1 MVPKR
6 IKKASGTAF
15 ELKAA
20 LPPPSTRAPFNTPYA
35 TGSFA
40 FESPLAQQYLV
51 PPRLPG
57 LDFSIQQSYAGR
69 MNISVNPRQAAQM
82 FFWFIP
88 ADDARGSR
96 DLTVWA
102 NGDACSGLVGAF
114 QANGPIT
121 MNQGRVKPTKNPHSW
136 TRSSHMLYLDIPL
149 NVGFSRGRVAQ
160 RSSDDIAGFVFN
172 FLIAF
177 LKVFPEME
185 GLNLYMAG
193 HAYSGTYISYA
204 ADKIY
209 AYQSQLTLKLQG
221 ILLVNAFIS
230 TSTLQQHVPIASYVV
245 ENNNAFK
252 FDAAQLRKLQET
264 DRECGFSD
272 YLINVEPTLST
283 TGTLSGCYEGSRPH
297 SSSTIQRSVSNLH
310 ADVRRKL
317 PGYEPVEHP
326 RQARHV
332 RPQLHEV
339 CLPRSADVQRAFNVA
354 GSRHWASCGDIGQ
367 VFPNGDASPPA
378 TSKVLPNVIQRSKR
392 VVIAHGILDATLLT
406 DGVKLAI
413 QSMNWGGEQG
423 FQQPINSEF
432 VVAGTPS
439 GKYVSNL
446 TILGS
451 MKRSNSWRL
460 HHSNLFFFALISIR
474 SVVLPFV
481 EVTQSGSVIPH
492 DYGQAGLEIFEYLLG
507 RRPTP

>member
-1 MVPKR
+1 MESS
-6 IKKASGTAF
+6 ASIRLSF
-15 ELKAA
+15 LFLLLSVLLVELKAA
-20 LPPPSTRAPFNTPYA
+20 FPPPRTRAPFNTPYA

-88 ADDARGSR
+88 ADDVRGSR

-102 NGDACSGLVGAF
+102 NGDACSRLVGAF

-272 YLINVEPTLST
+272 YLIN
-283 TGTLSGCYEGSRPH
+283 
-297 SSSTIQRSVSNLH
+297 NLH
-310 ADVRRKL
+310 YPPRGPFPDVTKALDPTRPAQFRDQCL
-317 PGYEPVEHP
+317 IYMQMFEESSPDMNLWNIHDRPGMSDPNYTKFVYPG
-326 RQARHV
+326 R
-332 RPQLHEV
+332 
-339 CLPRSADVQRAFNVA
+339 ADVQRAFNVA

-367 VFPNGDASPPA
+367 LFPNGDASPPA

-392 VVIAHGILDATLLT
+392 VVIAHGVLDATLLT

-439 GKYVSNL
+439 GKYHTERGL
-446 TILGS
+446 T
-451 MKRSNSWRL
+451 
-460 HHSNLFFFALISIR
+460 
-474 SVVLPFV
+474 FV